1 MDGATTGTNGQD
13 YNAVNQGAAPV
24 TDQKRSLTD
33 KVKGL
38 LGGNKHHSNDGTAAT
53 DQTTD
58 QAGTGTTAPAQTQGG
73 TYGDAATGA
82 NETQGTGSNVG
93 FFDKIKGKVGKGH
106 AGVTGSGLA
115 ADQNPE
121 GAAYGTNATGPA
133 VAGGT
138 APRSE
143 SSPYGSTGVG
153 PTSGTRTGLD
163 STAASGPGTD
173 PGYTHRS
180 ESSPYG
186 ASGVGPTSGT
196 PQPGSGPPGSAGGYG
211 QGQDV
216 RTEASPYDA
225 TGANPQATGQGGVP
239 ADTGNRYGTGSGAPP
254 TGPPGYD
261 NNRQTGTG
269 PGYTG
274 AAPAGAAGYDN
285 NQNQQTGTGYT
296 GAAPA
301 GAAGYGNNQN
311 QQTGTGYTGAAPA
324 GAAGY
329 GNNQNQ
335 QTGTGYTGAGAPG
348 AGGGGYGGDGNRQST
363 GPSGGWPQP
372 TPPGGAIHAPQGG
385 PGAGATNFTD
395 PQGNNGNV
403 KKEGFVSKIMDKIH
417 SPKSKAQPT
426 ANAPGGNGPY

>member
-1 MDGATTGTNGQD
+1 MDGATTGASGQD
-13 YNAVNQGAAPV
+13 YNAANQGAVPV

-38 LGGNKHHSNDGTAAT
+38 LGGNKHHPNDGTGAT
-53 DQTTD
+53 DQTFD
-58 QAGTGTTAPAQTQGG
+58 QAGTGTTAPQGG

-93 FFDKIKGKVGKGH
+93 CFDKIKDKVGMGHTGH
-106 AGVTGSGLA
+106 AA
-115 ADQNPE
+115 
-121 GAAYGTNATGPA
+121 
-133 VAGGT
+133 AGGA

-153 PTSGTRTGLD
+153 PTSGTRTGID

-173 PGYTHRS
+173 PGYAHRS

-196 PQPGSGPPGSAGGYG
+196 TQPGSGPPGSAGGYG

-216 RTEASPYDA
+216 RTAASPYDVA
-225 TGANPQATGQGGVP
+225 GANPQANFNP
-239 ADTGNRYGTGSGAPP
+239 HDGTGSGAPP

-269 PGYTG
+269 TGYTG
-274 AAPAGAAGYDN
+274 DAPAGAAGYDN
-285 NQNQQTGTGYT
+285 NNNQQTG
-296 GAAPA
+296 
-301 GAAGYGNNQN
+301 N
-311 QQTGTGYTGAAPA
+311 
-324 GAAGY
+324 
-329 GNNQNQ
+329 
-335 QTGTGYTGAGAPG
+335 TGAGAPG
-348 AGGGGYGGDGNRQST
+348 AGGGGYGGNGNKQST
-363 GPSGGWPQP
+363 GLSGGWPQP
-372 TPPGGAIHAPQGG
+372 TPPGGANHAPQGG
-385 PGAGATNFTD
+385 PGGAATTFTD
-395 PQGNNGNV
+395 QQGNGIV

>member
-1 MDGATTGTNGQD
+1 MDGATTGMHGQN
-13 YNAVNQGAAPV
+13 YNAANQGAEPV

-38 LGGNKHHSNDGTAAT
+38 LGGNKHHPNDGTAAT
-53 DQTTD
+53 DQ
-58 QAGTGTTAPAQTQGG
+58 AGTGTTEPAQTQGG

-93 FFDKIKGKVGKGH
+93 CFDKIKGKVGMGH
-106 AGVTGSGLA
+106 AGVTGSGPA
-115 ADQNPE
+115 ADQYHE

-133 VAGGT
+133 AAGGA

-153 PTSGTRTGLD
+153 PTSGTRTGID

-173 PGYTHRS
+173 PGYAHRS

-186 ASGVGPTSGT
+186 AGGVGPTSGT
-196 PQPGSGPPGSAGGYG
+196 TQPGSGPPGSAGGYG

-216 RTEASPYDA
+216 RTAASPYDA
-225 TGANPQATGQGGVP
+225 AGANPQ
-239 ADTGNRYGTGSGAPP
+239 GNFNPQDGTGSGAPP

-269 PGYTG
+269 TGYTG
-274 AAPAGAAGYDN
+274 VAPAGAAGYDN
-285 NQNQQTGTGYT
+285 N
-296 GAAPA
+296 
-301 GAAGYGNNQN
+301 NN
-311 QQTGTGYTGAAPA
+311 
-324 GAAGY
+324 
-329 GNNQNQ
+329 NQ

-348 AGGGGYGGDGNRQST
+348 AGGGGYGGGGNMQST

-372 TPPGGAIHAPQGG
+372 TPPGGASHAPQGG

-395 PQGNNGNV
+395 QQGNGNV

>member
-1 MDGATTGTNGQD
+1 MDGATTGMHGQN
-13 YNAVNQGAAPV
+13 YNAANQGAEPV

-38 LGGNKHHSNDGTAAT
+38 LGGNKHHPNDGTAAT
-53 DQTTD
+53 DQ
-58 QAGTGTTAPAQTQGG
+58 AGTGTTEPAQTQGG

-93 FFDKIKGKVGKGH
+93 CFDKIKGKVGMGH
-106 AGVTGSGLA
+106 GGVTGSGPA
-115 ADQNPE
+115 ADQYPE

-133 VAGGT
+133 AAGGA

-153 PTSGTRTGLD
+153 PTSGTRTGID

-173 PGYTHRS
+173 PGYAHRS

-196 PQPGSGPPGSAGGYG
+196 TQPGSGPPGSAGGYG

-216 RTEASPYDA
+216 RTAASPYDVA
-225 TGANPQATGQGGVP
+225 GANPQ
-239 ADTGNRYGTGSGAPP
+239 GNFNPQDGTGSGAPP
-254 TGPPGYD
+254 TGRPGYD

-269 PGYTG
+269 TGYTG
-274 AAPAGAAGYDN
+274 DAPAGAAGYDN
-285 NQNQQTGTGYT
+285 NNNQQTGTGYT
-296 GAAPA
+296 GAGAP
-301 GAAGYGNNQN
+301 GAAGYDNNNN
-311 QQTGTGYTGAAPA
+311 QQTGTGYTGAGAP

-329 GNNQNQ
+329 DNNNNQ

-348 AGGGGYGGDGNRQST
+348 AGGGGYGGGGNKQST

-372 TPPGGAIHAPQGG
+372 TPPGGVSHAPQGG

-395 PQGNNGNV
+395 PQGNANG

-417 SPKSKAQPT
+417 SPKTKAQPT

>member
-1 MDGATTGTNGQD
+1 MDGATTGTYGQD
-13 YNAVNQGAAPV
+13 YNAANQGAAPV

-38 LGGNKHHSNDGTAAT
+38 LGGNKHHPNDGTAAT

-93 FFDKIKGKVGKGH
+93 CFDKIKGKVGKGH
-106 AGVTGSGLA
+106 AGVPGSGLA

-133 VAGGT
+133 AAGGA

-173 PGYTHRS
+173 PGYAHRS

-196 PQPGSGPPGSAGGYG
+196 TQPGSGPPGSAGGYG
-211 QGQDV
+211 PGQDV
-216 RTEASPYDA
+216 RTEARPYDA
-225 TGANPQATGQGGVP
+225 AGANPQANFNPQDGTGTGYTGNDYTGQGGVP
-239 ADTGNRYGTGSGAPP
+239 AETGNRYGTGSGAPS

-269 PGYTG
+269 TGYTG
-274 AAPAGAAGYDN
+274 DAPAGAAGYDN
-285 NQNQQTGTGYT
+285 NY
-296 GAAPA
+296 
-301 GAAGYGNNQN
+301 
-311 QQTGTGYTGAAPA
+311 
-324 GAAGY
+324 
-329 GNNQNQ
+329 NQ

-348 AGGGGYGGDGNRQST
+348 AGVGGYGGDGNKQTT
-363 GPSGGWPQP
+363 GLSGGWPQP
-372 TPPGGAIHAPQGG
+372 TPPGGASHAPQGG
-385 PGAGATNFTD
+385 PAAGATNFTD
-395 PQGNNGNV
+395 PQGNGQ

-417 SPKSKAQPT
+417 SPKTKAQPT

>member
-13 YNAVNQGAAPV
+13 YNAANQGAAPV

-38 LGGNKHHSNDGTAAT
+38 LGGNKHHPNDGTAAT

-58 QAGTGTTAPAQTQGG
+58 QAGTGTTAPVQTQGG
-73 TYGDAATGA
+73 TYRDAATGA

-93 FFDKIKGKVGKGH
+93 CFDKIKGKVGKGH

-133 VAGGT
+133 AAGGI

-173 PGYTHRS
+173 PGYAHRS

-196 PQPGSGPPGSAGGYG
+196 TQPGSGPPGSAGGYG

-216 RTEASPYDA
+216 RTAASPYDA
-225 TGANPQATGQGGVP
+225 AGANPQATGQGGVP

-254 TGPPGYD
+254 TGQPGYD

-269 PGYTG
+269 TGYTG
-274 AAPAGAAGYDN
+274 FAPAGAAGYDN

-296 GAAPA
+296 GA
-301 GAAGYGNNQN
+301 
-311 QQTGTGYTGAAPA
+311 
-324 GAAGY
+324 
-329 GNNQNQ
+329 
-335 QTGTGYTGAGAPG
+335 GAPG
-348 AGGGGYGGDGNRQST
+348 TGGGGYGGDGNRQST

-372 TPPGGAIHAPQGG
+372 TPPGGATHAPQGG

>member
-1 MDGATTGTNGQD
+1 MDGATTGMHGQN
-13 YNAVNQGAAPV
+13 YNAANQGAEPV

-38 LGGNKHHSNDGTAAT
+38 LGGNKHHPNDGTAAT
-53 DQTTD
+53 DQV
-58 QAGTGTTAPAQTQGG
+58 GTGTTEPAQTGG

-93 FFDKIKGKVGKGH
+93 CFDKIKGKVGMGH
-106 AGVTGSGLA
+106 GGVTGSGPA

-133 VAGGT
+133 AAGGA

-153 PTSGTRTGLD
+153 PTSGTRTGID

-173 PGYTHRS
+173 PGYAHRS

-196 PQPGSGPPGSAGGYG
+196 TQPGSGPPGSAAGYG

-216 RTEASPYDA
+216 RTAASPYDVA
-225 TGANPQATGQGGVP
+225 GANPQ
-239 ADTGNRYGTGSGAPP
+239 GNFNPQDGTGSGAPP
-254 TGPPGYD
+254 TGRPGYD

-269 PGYTG
+269 TGYTG
-274 AAPAGAAGYDN
+274 DAPAGAAGYDN
-285 NQNQQTGTGYT
+285 NN
-296 GAAPA
+296 
-301 GAAGYGNNQN
+301 
-311 QQTGTGYTGAAPA
+311 
-324 GAAGY
+324 
-329 GNNQNQ
+329 NQ

-348 AGGGGYGGDGNRQST
+348 AGGGGYGGGGNKQST

-372 TPPGGAIHAPQGG
+372 TPPGGVSHAPQGG
-385 PGAGATNFTD
+385 PAAGATTFTD
-395 PQGNNGNV
+395 PQGNANG

-417 SPKSKAQPT
+417 SPKTKAQPT

>member
-1 MDGATTGTNGQD
+1 MDGATTGTYGQD
-13 YNAVNQGAAPV
+13 YNAANQGAAPV

-38 LGGNKHHSNDGTAAT
+38 LGGNKHHPNDGTAAT

-93 FFDKIKGKVGKGH
+93 FFDKIKAKVGKGH
-106 AGVTGSGLA
+106 AGATGSGLA

-121 GAAYGTNATGPA
+121 GEAYGTNATGPA
-133 VAGGT
+133 AAGGA

-153 PTSGTRTGLD
+153 PTSGTRTGID

-173 PGYTHRS
+173 PGYAHRS

-196 PQPGSGPPGSAGGYG
+196 VQPGSGPPGSAGGYG

-216 RTEASPYDA
+216 RTEASPYDGA
-225 TGANPQATGQGGVP
+225 GANPQATFNPQ
-239 ADTGNRYGTGSGAPP
+239 DGTGSGAPP

-269 PGYTG
+269 TGYTG
-274 AAPAGAAGYDN
+274 GAPGGAAGYDN
-285 NQNQQTGTGYT
+285 NYNQQTGTGYT
-296 GAAPA
+296 GAGAPG
-301 GAAGYGNNQN
+301 GAAGYDNNSN
-311 QQTGTGYTGAAPA
+311 QQTGTGYTGAGAPG
-324 GAAGY
+324 GAAGHD
-329 GNNQNQ
+329 NNYNQ

-348 AGGGGYGGDGNRQST
+348 AGGGGYGGNGNKQST
-363 GPSGGWPQP
+363 GLSGGWPQP
-372 TPPGGAIHAPQGG
+372 TPPGGASHAPQGG
-385 PGAGATNFTD
+385 PAAGATTFTD
-395 PQGNNGNV
+395 PQGNDNV

-417 SPKSKAQPT
+417 SPKTKAQPT

>member
-1 MDGATTGTNGQD
+1 MDGATTGMHGHN
-13 YNAVNQGAAPV
+13 YNAANQGAEPV

-38 LGGNKHHSNDGTAAT
+38 LGGNKHHPNDGTAAT
-53 DQTTD
+53 DQ
-58 QAGTGTTAPAQTQGG
+58 AGTGITEPAQTQGG

-93 FFDKIKGKVGKGH
+93 CFDKIKGKVGIGH
-106 AGVTGSGLA
+106 AGVTGSGPA
-115 ADQNPE
+115 ADQYPE

-133 VAGGT
+133 AAGGA

-153 PTSGTRTGLD
+153 PTSGTRTGID
-163 STAASGPGTD
+163 SAAASGPGTD
-173 PGYTHRS
+173 PGYAHRS

-196 PQPGSGPPGSAGGYG
+196 TQPGSGPPGSAGWYG

-216 RTEASPYDA
+216 RTAASPYDA
-225 TGANPQATGQGGVP
+225 AGANPQ
-239 ADTGNRYGTGSGAPP
+239 GNFNPQNGTESGAPP

-269 PGYTG
+269 TGYTG
-274 AAPAGAAGYDN
+274 DAPAGAVGYDN
-285 NQNQQTGTGYT
+285 N
-296 GAAPA
+296 
-301 GAAGYGNNQN
+301 
-311 QQTGTGYTGAAPA
+311 
-324 GAAGY
+324 
-329 GNNQNQ
+329 NQ

-348 AGGGGYGGDGNRQST
+348 AGGGGYGGGGNKQST

-372 TPPGGAIHAPQGG
+372 TPPGGVSHAPQGG
-385 PGAGATNFTD
+385 PAAGATTFTD
-395 PQGNNGNV
+395 PQGNGNV

-417 SPKSKAQPT
+417 SPKTKAQPT

>member
-1 MDGATTGTNGQD
+1 MDGATTGMHGQN
-13 YNAVNQGAAPV
+13 YNAANQGAEPV

-38 LGGNKHHSNDGTAAT
+38 LGGNKHHPNDGTAAT
-53 DQTTD
+53 DQV
-58 QAGTGTTAPAQTQGG
+58 GTGTTEPAQTGG

-93 FFDKIKGKVGKGH
+93 CFDKIKGKVGMGH
-106 AGVTGSGLA
+106 AGVTGSGPA
-115 ADQNPE
+115 ADQYHE

-133 VAGGT
+133 AAGGA

-153 PTSGTRTGLD
+153 PTSGTRTGID

-173 PGYTHRS
+173 PGYAHRS

-196 PQPGSGPPGSAGGYG
+196 TQPGSGPPGSAGGYG

-216 RTEASPYDA
+216 RTAASPYDVA
-225 TGANPQATGQGGVP
+225 GANPQ
-239 ADTGNRYGTGSGAPP
+239 GNFNPQDGTGSGAPP
-254 TGPPGYD
+254 TGRPGYD

-269 PGYTG
+269 TGYTG
-274 AAPAGAAGYDN
+274 DAPAGAAGYDN
-285 NQNQQTGTGYT
+285 NNNQQTGTGYT
-296 GAAPA
+296 E
-301 GAAGYGNNQN
+301 
-311 QQTGTGYTGAAPA
+311 
-324 GAAGY
+324 
-329 GNNQNQ
+329 
-335 QTGTGYTGAGAPG
+335 AGAPG
-348 AGGGGYGGDGNRQST
+348 AGGGGYGGGGNKQST

-372 TPPGGAIHAPQGG
+372 TPPGGVSYAPQGG
-385 PGAGATNFTD
+385 PAAGATTFTD
-395 PQGNNGNV
+395 PQGNANG

-417 SPKSKAQPT
+417 SPKTKAQPT

>member
-1 MDGATTGTNGQD
+1 MDGATTGMHGQN
-13 YNAVNQGAAPV
+13 YNAANQGAEPV

-38 LGGNKHHSNDGTAAT
+38 LGGNKHHPNDGTAAT
-53 DQTTD
+53 DQ
-58 QAGTGTTAPAQTQGG
+58 AGTGTTEPAQTQGG

-93 FFDKIKGKVGKGH
+93 CFDKIKGKVGMGH
-106 AGVTGSGLA
+106 GGVTGSGPA
-115 ADQNPE
+115 ADQYPE

-133 VAGGT
+133 AAGGA

-153 PTSGTRTGLD
+153 PTSGTRTGID

-173 PGYTHRS
+173 PGYAHRS

-196 PQPGSGPPGSAGGYG
+196 TQPGSGPPGSAGGYG

-216 RTEASPYDA
+216 RTAASPYDVA
-225 TGANPQATGQGGVP
+225 GANPQ
-239 ADTGNRYGTGSGAPP
+239 GNFNPQDGTGSGAPP
-254 TGPPGYD
+254 TGRPGYD

-269 PGYTG
+269 TGYTG
-274 AAPAGAAGYDN
+274 DAPAGAAGYDN
-285 NQNQQTGTGYT
+285 NN
-296 GAAPA
+296 
-301 GAAGYGNNQN
+301 
-311 QQTGTGYTGAAPA
+311 
-324 GAAGY
+324 
-329 GNNQNQ
+329 NQ

-348 AGGGGYGGDGNRQST
+348 AGGGGYGGGGNKQST

-372 TPPGGAIHAPQGG
+372 TPPGGVSYAPQGG
-385 PGAGATNFTD
+385 PAAGATTFTD
-395 PQGNNGNV
+395 PQGNANG

-417 SPKSKAQPT
+417 SPKTKAQPT

>member
-1 MDGATTGTNGQD
+1 MDGATTGTYGQD
-13 YNAVNQGAAPV
+13 YNAANQGAAPV

-38 LGGNKHHSNDGTAAT
+38 LGGNKHHPNDGTAAT

-93 FFDKIKGKVGKGH
+93 CFDKIKGKVGKGH
-106 AGVTGSGLA
+106 AGVPGSGLA

-133 VAGGT
+133 AAGGA

-173 PGYTHRS
+173 PGYAHRS

-196 PQPGSGPPGSAGGYG
+196 TQPGSGPPGSAGGYG
-211 QGQDV
+211 KGQDV
-216 RTEASPYDA
+216 RTEARPYDA
-225 TGANPQATGQGGVP
+225 AGANPQANFNPQDGTGYTGNGYTGQGGVP
-239 ADTGNRYGTGSGAPP
+239 ADTGNRYGTGSGAPS

-269 PGYTG
+269 TGYTG
-274 AAPAGAAGYDN
+274 DAPAGAAGYDN
-285 NQNQQTGTGYT
+285 NY
-296 GAAPA
+296 
-301 GAAGYGNNQN
+301 
-311 QQTGTGYTGAAPA
+311 
-324 GAAGY
+324 
-329 GNNQNQ
+329 NQ

-348 AGGGGYGGDGNRQST
+348 AGVGGYGGDGNKQTT
-363 GPSGGWPQP
+363 GLSGGWPQP
-372 TPPGGAIHAPQGG
+372 TPPGGASHAPQGG
-385 PGAGATNFTD
+385 PAAGATNFTD
-395 PQGNNGNV
+395 PQGNGQ
-403 KKEGFVSKIMDKIH
+403 KKEGFVSKIMDKSIAQKPKP
-417 SPKSKAQPT
+417 SPLPMHPVATDLTRWLSTWDVVNCSVLLTLFFVVNKIKIFFVIE
-426 ANAPGGNGPY
+426 